1 VTLARELRRLSEHAS
16 AAGHEQD
23 APTLHDQLDTI
34 VLPLDHADRDHRIW
48 MMKAAISEI
57 AYCLDGRRMMR
68 WYTSEAYIR

>member
-1 VTLARELRRLSEHAS
+1 VFWPWFRR
-16 AAGHEQD
+16 GHGK
-23 APTLHDQLDTI
+23 LDTI

-68 WYTSEAYIR
+68 WCTSEAYIR